1 MYCENTESI
10 CYHKLNHSLLYKAH
24 KLKALLQRNRLHKM
38 FHSILL
44 KSNTC
49 YNILKWL
56 QPLLKGKALRKP
68 PNVIKYYENWIT
80 MKNFER
86 KKNPNMERIY
96 SSNSTLKETKQ
107 LFPLIISLSFRELL
121 TVQMPF
127 MLFISHVDTQK

>member
-1 MYCENTESI
+1 
-10 CYHKLNHSLLYKAH
+10 
-24 KLKALLQRNRLHKM
+24 
-38 FHSILL
+38 
-44 KSNTC
+44 
-49 YNILKWL
+49 
-56 QPLLKGKALRKP
+56 
-68 PNVIKYYENWIT
+68 

>member
-56 QPLLKGKALRKP
+56 QPLLKEKALRKP

-96 SSNSTLKETKQ
+96 SSNSILKETKQ

-127 MLFISHVDTQK
+127 MLFISQVDTQK